1 MYDDIKT
8 TKTTGLKKLKN
19 VSFKHLKKIFSIIS
33 LGLLILL
40 VTFVSSKTSAATVSI
55 EEIEDNSIRYK
66 VLEVQNQ
73 DCETLI
79 NQCTLTINKNQKE
92 QEELS
97 YRNNLLRELFSQGK
111 NQK

>member
-1 MYDDIKT
+1 MYDDIKN
-8 TKTTGLKKLKN
+8 TKTTSLKKLKN
-19 VSFKHLKKIFSIIS
+19 VSFKHLKKIFSILA

-55 EEIEDNSIRYK
+55 EEIEDNSVRYNELQTT
-66 VLEVQNQ
+66 V
-73 DCETLI
+73 D
-79 NQCTLTINKNQKE
+79 QCADVISKAQKE

-97 YRNNLLRELFSQGK
+97 HRNNLLRELFSQGK